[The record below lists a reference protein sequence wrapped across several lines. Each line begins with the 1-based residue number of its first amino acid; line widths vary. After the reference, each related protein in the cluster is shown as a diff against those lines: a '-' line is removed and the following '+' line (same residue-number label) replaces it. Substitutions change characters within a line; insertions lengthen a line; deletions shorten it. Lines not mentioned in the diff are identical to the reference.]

1 MKNSTF
7 GNPAGWSSV
16 FRPKALTTA
25 VCLALSGAALLPTAV
40 SAQSGASL
48 DEIIVTGSR
57 IPADPNLVSSVPVQ
71 SLSAEDIQNS
81 GEINIADI
89 VADIPALVSSLT
101 AENSATGANSL
112 NLRGL
117 GGDRTL
123 TLVNGRRHVA
133 GFRGSQAVDTGTIPR
148 ALVRS
153 VEVTTGGA
161 SAIYGADA
169 VTGVVNFILRDDFE
183 GFQVDVQQGLPE
195 RGEAQTTVVDA
206 TWGMNFDD
214 DRGNVAVSLSLETD
228 EGLLYG
234 ERDWAKDNGIASV
247 GPRANP
253 STDPNAP
260 PRAVVDNPTFWL
272 TSQAGSIAPS
282 FGGRSTTYVDINNNG
297 IADCQES
304 EGGRVGYLAGC
315 WITNPDGSVRVNQD
329 GTVLGTLWSQ
339 GGDGGIAG
347 AANRDSLFPQT
358 ERAVFNINAN
368 YDLTETFNVFFEGKY
383 VEAESETFSEGDGF
397 YDTLWIKPDNPYI
410 PAQLQPVA
418 DQTGY
423 LLLTQD
429 PFDFSD
435 NNPSTFTRETM
446 RFVGGFE
453 WEMSP
458 DHALEVSVNHGQFT
472 NTTNATTT
480 VLDRTFAAFDA
491 VEDANG
497 NIVCRSDIDPN
508 AYYEIDYFAG
518 SNGYADGSYYSN
530 TYYTFTPGDGQCKPL
545 NPFGVYSV
553 SAEAQNFITMPVQR
567 SLELDQTV
575 VNATLVGQ
583 FEFAG
588 NLLDGPI
595 GYATGVEYREE
606 SSLNTLDPL
615 DLGILPPGTPF
626 TAGQKVSEVSP
637 WLFTVIDYDNSQQ
650 YNTMGE
656 YDVTDAFLEV
666 RLPILRGRALAEEL
680 TIDGAARVA
689 NYSTLGD
696 ATTWKFG
703 ATWAPTSELSLR
715 GTVSQAVR
723 APNIS
728 ELFDPK
734 LPITVAANADP
745 CDPNNVATGTA
756 NREANCID
764 ALLATG
770 LPLSSIVDAN
780 GNYAWT
786 NPLTAR
792 FAGVSGGNPALDVE
806 TADTVTVGL
815 VYRPE
820 LIEGLSITV
829 DYWDVVIADAISPV
843 GSGDILEGCFDS
855 ASYPNL
861 GFCDAFTRRAD
872 GGLNFL
878 ETGQINFAKLEAR
891 GMDFAA
897 TYDFSVG
904 ENDFGVRLQGSR
916 QERLD
921 RFFNPLDQSDVDPEI
936 MELQRPRLFGS
947 LGLSWNRGP
956 VRVGLQTIYQ
966 GKQAVAE
973 VEEVR
978 GIAGLDPLYGSAGFF
993 SNVLISDL
1001 NARYQWNEGLS
1012 VFGGI
1017 NNLWDEEPFSTQT
1030 AWPVGPRGRTLFL
1043 GLSYSL

>member
-1 MKNSTF
+1 MKANNYSR
-7 GNPAGWSSV
+7 
-16 FRPKALTTA
+16 RPNLPKTA
-25 VCLALSGAALLPTAV
+25 VAAAISAALSLPAV
-40 SAQSGASL
+40 VVAQSGDI
-48 DEIIVTGSR
+48 DEIVVTGSR
-57 IPADPNLVSSVPVQ
+57 IPADPNVISSVPIQ
-71 SLSAEDIQNS
+71 SLNAEDIRNS

-89 VADIPALVSSLT
+89 VADIPALISSQT
-101 AENSATGANSL
+101 AENSTTGANSL

-161 SAIYGADA
+161 SAVYGADA

-183 GFQVDVQQGLPE
+183 GFQVDIQQGLPE
-195 RGEAQTTVVDA
+195 RGDGRTTAVDA

-214 DRGNVAVSLSLETD
+214 DRGNVAVSLSFEDDT
-228 EGLLYG
+228 GILYG
-234 ERDWAKDNGIASV
+234 DRDWSKNNGISSV

-272 TSQAGSIAPS
+272 TSQAGSIAPT

-329 GTVLGTLWSQ
+329 GTVLGTLWGQ
-339 GGDGGIAG
+339 GGDGGVIS
-347 AANRDSLFPQT
+347 ANRDSLYPET
-358 ERAVFNINAN
+358 ERAVVNINAN
-368 YDLTETFNVFFEGKY
+368 YDLTDTFNVFFEGKY
-383 VEAESETFSEGDGF
+383 VEATSTTFSEGDGF
-397 YDTLWIKPDNPYI
+397 YDTLFIQADNPYI
-410 PAQLQPVA
+410 PSQLLPVVA
-418 DQTGY
+418 QTGG

-429 PFDFSD
+429 PHDFSD
-435 NNPSTFTRETM
+435 NNPSEYIRETT
-446 RFVGGFE
+446 RFVAGFE

-458 DHALEVSVNHGQFT
+458 EHTLEVSVNHGEFT
-472 NTTNATTT
+472 NTSNVTTT
-480 VLDRTFAAFDA
+480 VLDRTFAAIDA
-491 VEDANG
+491 VKDSSG
-497 NIVCRSDIDPN
+497 NIVCRSDLNPS
-508 AYYEIDYFAG
+508 AAYEIDYFAG
-518 SNGYADGSYYSN
+518 SNSYANGAYASDRYYS
-530 TYYTFTPGDGQCKPL
+530 FTPGDGQCQPL
-545 NPFGVYSV
+545 NPFGTYSA
-553 SAEAQNFITMPVQR
+553 SEAAQNFITMPLQR
-567 SLELDQTV
+567 VLELDQTV
-575 VNATLVGQ
+575 LNATLVGE
-583 FEFAG
+583 FEFASR
-588 NLLDGPI
+588 LLDGPI

-606 SSLNTLDPL
+606 SSLNILDPL
-615 DLGILPPGTPF
+615 DLGIMPAGTSY
-626 TAGQKVSEVSP
+626 TAGQSVNEVSD
-637 WLFTVIDYDNSQQ
+637 WLYTFIDYDNSQQ
-650 YNTMGE
+650 YNTQGE
-656 YDVTDAFLEV
+656 YDVTDAFVEF
-666 RLPILRGRALAEEL
+666 RLPVLRGRALAEEL

-689 NYSTLGD
+689 NYSTLGE

-703 ATWAPTSELSLR
+703 ATWAPNSELSFR
-715 GTVSQAVR
+715 GTISEAVR

-745 CDPNNVATGTA
+745 CDPNNVANGTA
-756 NREANCID
+756 NREANCIA
-764 ALLATG
+764 ALQATG
-770 LPLSSIVDAN
+770 LAQADIFDSN

-806 TADTVTVGL
+806 TANTVTVGA

-820 LIEGLSITV
+820 VVEGLTLTV
-829 DYWDVVIADAISPV
+829 DYWDVVIQDAISAV
-843 GSGDILEGCFDS
+843 GSSDILEGCFDS
-855 ASYPNL
+855 ASYPSL
-861 GFCDAFTRRAD
+861 GFCNAFTRRGD

-891 GMDFAA
+891 GIDFSANYDFA
-897 TYDFSVG
+897 VG
-904 ENDFGVRLQGSR
+904 ENNFGVRLVGSR

-921 RFFNPLDQSDVDPEI
+921 RFFNPLDMTDVDPEI
-936 MELQRPRLFGS
+936 MEIQRPRLTAS
-947 LGLSWNRGP
+947 LGLSWDRGP

-966 GKQAVAE
+966 GKQGVDE
-973 VEEVR
+973 IEEVR
-978 GIAGLDPLYGSAGFF
+978 GIAGQSPLYGSAGFF
-993 SNVLISDL
+993 GNVLISDL
-1001 NARYQWNEGLS
+1001 NASYQWKDGVN
-1012 VFGGI
+1012 FFAGI